1 MASRLSDG
9 CRLSRMGIN
18 SCFSDR
24 ENIQYPHVEESDIRH
39 WNLCQVA
46 TSQFFFG
53 QTIECG

>member
-1 MASRLSDG
+1 
-9 CRLSRMGIN
+9 MGIN
-18 SCFSDR
+18 SCFSDK

-53 QTIECG
+53 LAIECC